1 MSQFDV
7 IVVGGGINSLVT
19 ASMLGE
25 SGKDVL
31 VLEARDQV
39 GGLASASEFA
49 PGFKCNDIYDVVK
62 WIDPRV
68 IKQLNLES
76 HGLELHSPDLV
87 RIALDTQG
95 QHIGFHRDPNETAGS
110 IANHSE
116 KDAKVWKAFTEYIDK
131 LTYFIEKL
139 YELTPPKLPNIGLKE
154 AFSMR
159 SMLSPIRK
167 HGTRGLVDFMR
178 VAPMMM
184 PELVDEWFENELLR
198 AAISTA
204 GIHHLSFGP
213 FAAATG
219 LNLLHQHVH
228 SEGVFH
234 NVNFV
239 KGGTSELANA
249 VKLSTES
256 VNVAIQTNSKVSAIN
271 VENGVCIGVTL
282 ESGETIQADQIVS
295 GLDPRNTFI
304 NLVGP
309 SKLNPTFV
317 TQLRNIKYRGS
328 TARIHFA
335 LNALPE
341 IKGVTEDQM
350 GTVFSASPSIEYLER
365 TSDSVKYGRLAE
377 YPYVEF
383 TIPSVINPEFAPDG
397 KHVLSAT
404 VQYAPYHLRGMNWS
418 EELKVQLK
426 NNVFQVLEKYAP
438 DISSLIESSSVLSP
452 VDLES
457 QFGLTEGNLNH
468 GEMTLDQFMFMRPT
482 ISTAQYKSPI
492 VNLYLCGPGT
502 HPGGGLHGANGFNAA
517 KEILKR

>member
-1 MSQFDV
+1 MNRFDV

-19 ASMLGE
+19 ASMLGKA
-25 SGKDVL
+25 GKKVL
-31 VLEARDQV
+31 VFEARDQV
-39 GGLASASEFA
+39 GGLASTSEFA

-68 IKQLNLES
+68 MKQLNLES

-95 QHIGFHRDPNETAGS
+95 QHISFHRDPNETAGS

-116 KDAKVWKAFTEYIDK
+116 KDAKVWKAFTEYIDN

-198 AAISTA
+198 AAVSTA

-228 SEGVFH
+228 SEGVFQNAH
-234 NVNFV
+234 FV

-249 VKLSTES
+249 LKLSAES
-256 VNVAIQTNSKVSAIN
+256 VNVEIRTNSKVSAIN
-271 VENGVCIGVTL
+271 VENGVCNGVTL
-282 ESGETIQADQIVS
+282 ESGETIQADQSCIRIRS
-295 GLDPRNTFI
+295 G
-304 NLVGP
+304 
-309 SKLNPTFV
+309 
-317 TQLRNIKYRGS
+317 
-328 TARIHFA
+328 IH
-335 LNALPE
+335 L
-341 IKGVTEDQM
+341 
-350 GTVFSASPSIEYLER
+350 
-365 TSDSVKYGRLAE
+365 
-377 YPYVEF
+377 
-383 TIPSVINPEFAPDG
+383 
-397 KHVLSAT
+397 
-404 VQYAPYHLRGMNWS
+404 
-418 EELKVQLK
+418 
-426 NNVFQVLEKYAP
+426 
-438 DISSLIESSSVLSP
+438 
-452 VDLES
+452 
-457 QFGLTEGNLNH
+457 
-468 GEMTLDQFMFMRPT
+468 
-482 ISTAQYKSPI
+482 
-492 VNLYLCGPGT
+492 
-502 HPGGGLHGANGFNAA
+502 
-517 KEILKR
+517 

>member
-1 MSQFDV
+1 MSRFDI
-7 IVVGGGINSLVT
+7 IVVGGGLNSLVT
-19 ASMLGE
+19 ASMLGKA
-25 SGKDVL
+25 GKKVL
-31 VLEARDQV
+31 VLEARDQI
-39 GGLASASEFA
+39 GGLASTSEFA
-49 PGFKCNDIYDVVK
+49 PGFKCNDINDVVK

-68 IKQLNLES
+68 MKQLNLES
-76 HGLELHSPDLV
+76 YGLELHSPDLV

-95 QHIGFHRDPNETAGS
+95 QHIVFHRDPNETADS

-116 KDAKVWKAFTEYIDK
+116 KDAKAWKAFTEYIDN
-131 LTYFIEKL
+131 LTYFLEKL

-159 SMLSPIRK
+159 AMLSPIRR

-184 PELVDEWFENELLR
+184 PELMDEWFENELLR
-198 AAISTA
+198 AGVSTA

-228 SEGVFH
+228 SKGVFH
-234 NVNFV
+234 NVHFI
-239 KGGTSELANA
+239 KGGTSELPNA
-249 VKLSTES
+249 VKLAAES
-256 VNVAIQTNSKVSAIN
+256 VNVEIRTNSKVSAIH
-271 VENGVCIGVTL
+271 VENGVCSGVTL
-282 ESGETIQADQIVS
+282 ESGETFQADQVVS
-295 GLDPRNTFI
+295 GLDPQNTFI
-304 NLVGP
+304 KLVGP
-309 SKLNPTFV
+309 PKLNPTFA
-317 TQLRNIKYRGS
+317 TQLRNINYRGS

-350 GTVFSASPSIEYLER
+350 GTIFSASPSIEYLER
-365 TSDSVKYGRLAE
+365 TSDSVKYGRLSE
-377 YPYVEF
+377 NPFVEF
-383 TIPSVINPEFAPDG
+383 SIPSILNPTFAPNG

-404 VQYAPYHLRGMNWS
+404 IQYAPYHLRGMNWS
-418 EELKVQLK
+418 EELKNKLK
-426 NNVFQVLEKYAP
+426 NNVVNVLGNYIPE
-438 DISSLIESSSVLSP
+438 ISSLIESSLVLSP
-452 VDLES
+452 VDLER

-468 GEMTLDQFMFMRPT
+468 GEMTLDQFLFMRPT

-492 VNLYLCGPGT
+492 ENLYLCGPGT

-517 KEILKR
+517 REILK